1 MESQKGFGHTY
12 ANIKDLNGP
21 DSAPAR
27 QSFRAGRRVIKNI
40 YRAGPG

>member
-1 MESQKGFGHTY
+1 MFSHAY

-27 QSFRAGRRVIKNI
+27 QSFRAAGQPVIKNI